1 METFMQVATGC
12 QFKVLIRGSL
22 LLQRLSIN
30 LPQLK
35 VTLFL
40 QLTIYHNKRNQ
51 RREQVRTR
59 LKSVEVKTFQG
70 ITYLQI
76 VFFRFVLSL

>member
-1 METFMQVATGC
+1 MQVATGC
-12 QFKVLIRGSL
+12 QFKDLIRGSL

>member
-1 METFMQVATGC
+1 MQVATGC